1 MRHSF
6 IALCITLGCALQ
18 PAHAQVS
25 VSVNIGINVPAYPQM
40 VVVPGYP
47 VYYAPQVRAN
57 FFFYDGM
64 YWVFEDDSWYMSAW
78 YNGPWQVVAPVYVP
92 YYVLR
97 VPVRYYRA
105 PPPYFRPWAVSA
117 PPRWGQHWGPQWER
131 QHRGWDRW
139 DRNAAPRPAPLPSY
153 QRRYA
158 GDRYPHREQQ
168 AELLRQNYRYQPRSS
183 VAKEQYQRERYQ
195 AQPAQQRPPQ
205 QQHREA
211 RQQEP
216 RRSEPRQ
223 QQPWQMQQHPQ
234 PHPQQQQQQ
243 QQPQPRIEHR
253 QQAPEQRGWQGQ
265 GQVQGQE
272 RDRGRRDE
280 GGGGKREQRDQR
292 EERGRGH
299 DK

>member
-1 MRHSF
+1 MRYPF
-6 IALCITLGCALQ
+6 IALCIALGCALQ
-18 PAHAQVS
+18 PARAQVS
-25 VSVNIGINVPAYPQM
+25 VSVNIGVNVPAYPQM

-47 VYYAPQVRAN
+47 VYYAPHMRAN

-64 YWVFEDDSWYMSAW
+64 YWVFEGDSWYMSAW
-78 YNGPWQVVAPVYVP
+78 YNGPWQMVAPVYVP

-139 DRNAAPRPAPLPSY
+139 DRNAAPRPAPLPGY

-158 GDRYPHREQQ
+158 GDHYPHREQQ

-183 VAKEQYQRERYQ
+183 VAREQYQRERYL
-195 AQPAQQRPPQ
+195 APAAQQRQ
-205 QQHREA
+205 QSHREV

-216 RRSEPRQ
+216 RAPEAR
-223 QQPWQMQQHPQ
+223 QQPWQAQPQQPPHRQPYQQHPQ
-234 PHPQQQQQQ
+234 P
-243 QQPQPRIEHR
+243 RAEHR
-253 QQAPEQRGWQGQ
+253 QQAPEQRTWQGQ
-265 GQVQGQE
+265 QGPAPGQD

-280 GGGGKREQRDQR
+280 GGGKREQREQR